1 MTLSLIVEMAL
12 SVLLTATL
20 VYCAILE
27 RRLSMLR
34 KGQDGLKQTFVE
46 LNTAIVSA
54 GASMRILKDAAA
66 EAAATLD
73 DRLARARGMADEL
86 SVLTAF
92 GERIAERMV
101 GQRSAGPSADTAR
114 SVRPGVLSNRLESL
128 RPEILRPSTSRAE
141 SLRADSL
148 RPEALRP
155 ELLRN
160 VR

>member
-1 MTLSLIVEMAL
+1 MTLSLIVEIAL
-12 SVLLTATL
+12 SALLTATL

-54 GASMRILKDAAA
+54 GASMRVLKDAAA
-66 EAAATLD
+66 AAAATLD

-86 SVLTAF
+86 SVLTAS
-92 GERIAERMV
+92 GERIADRMA

-114 SVRPGVLSNRLESL
+114 TMRPGVLAHRLEAL
-128 RPEILRPSTSRAE
+128 RPEILRPNTSRSE
-141 SLRADSL
+141 SFRSDAL
-148 RPEALRP
+148 RPEALRS
-155 ELLRN
+155 EALRN